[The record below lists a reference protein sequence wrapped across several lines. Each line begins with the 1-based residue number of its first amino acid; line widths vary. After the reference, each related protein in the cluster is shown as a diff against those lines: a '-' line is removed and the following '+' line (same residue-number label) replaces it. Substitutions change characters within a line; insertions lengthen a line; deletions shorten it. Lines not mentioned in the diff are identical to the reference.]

1 MKSHK
6 EMTERLEHL
15 SFEDRMRELG
25 LFSLEKRMLRGM
37 LPTWFSF
44 EFFLRW
50 GEKCINY
57 SRNVHIM
64 DSYNVIVM
72 LDSLFFS

>member
-1 MKSHK
+1 
-6 EMTERLEHL
+6 MTEGLEHL
-15 SFEDRMRELG
+15 SFEDKVRELG

-37 LPTWFSF
+37 LPTWFLSLN
-44 EFFLRW
+44 FLLQW
-50 GEKCINY
+50 GEKCVNY

-64 DSYNVIVM
+64 DSYNVIMM